1 MGFKENIW
9 NYKENERPFDGL
21 LSTASAEGFS
31 VSAISVPEDSIVS
44 QDKPFDFIELPGGM
58 ECVIAI
64 SDEYLNGLA
73 KNATSDFNSGFR
85 IGMFVNQILTEKLEE
100 MVFGDF

>member
-9 NYKENERPFDGL
+9 NYRENEQPFDGL

-31 VSAISVPEDSIVS
+31 VSAIAVPDDSVLSK
-44 QDKPFDFIELPGGM
+44 DKPFDFIELSGGM

-64 SDEYLNGLA
+64 SSDYLDSLA
-73 KNATSDFNSGFR
+73 NNAASDFNSGFR

-100 MVFGDF
+100 MVFGDI